1 MLGSCR
7 QWRAAMQAQDPH
19 FFASLA
25 NTQTPEYLWIGCA
38 DSRVP
43 VCTQPYPLAPSL
55 LVAVVGRSLCN
66 VLGHCGP

>member
-1 MLGSCR
+1 MLGYCR
-7 QWRAAMQAQDPH
+7 QWRAAMQAQDPN

-43 VCTQPYPLAPSL
+43 VRVRDTFPLAPSL
-55 LVAVVGRSLCN
+55 CFTGV
-66 VLGHCGP
+66 